1 MGKRILITGA
11 AGFIGRNLAEQLSND
26 YSIYA
31 PPIDELN
38 LCDTEQVEEYLKNN
52 PIDIVIHT
60 ANFGARDSRQAEP
73 YEVMNYGLRM
83 FYNLERCCELYERMY
98 YFGSGAEYDKRNY
111 IPYMSEEY
119 FGKNVPVDA
128 YGFYKYI
135 LSKQCEKH
143 DNIVDLRLFGIYGKY
158 EQWMYRFISS
168 NICRVLKGMPMT
180 LSQNMFFDYIYI
192 DDLVN
197 IMRFF
202 IENKPQHHHYN
213 ICRGEHID
221 LFSLG
226 QIIRDVMKSDCEF
239 QVAKGGYKREY
250 SGDNSRLLKE
260 IGKYQFSPFEKTIE
274 DLADYYKSILDEI
287 DESILP

>member
-1 MGKRILITGA
+1 MGKKILITGA
-11 AGFIGRNLAEQLSND
+11 AGFIGRNLAEQLADD
-26 YSIYA
+26 YQIYA
-31 PPIDELN
+31 PLIDELD
-38 LCDTEQVEEYLKNN
+38 LCDTMQVENYLENH
-52 PIDIVIHT
+52 PVDVVIHA
-60 ANFGARDSRQAEP
+60 ANFGARDSKQAEP
-73 YEVMNYGLRM
+73 CEVMNYGLRM
-83 FYNLERCCELYERMY
+83 FYNLERCSHLYERMY

-111 IPYMSEEY
+111 IPYMTEEY
-119 FGKNVPVDA
+119 FGENIPVDA

-180 LSQNMFFDYIYI
+180 LSQNMYFDYIYI

-202 IENKPQHHHYN
+202 IENKPQHYHYN
-213 ICRGEHID
+213 VCRGEHID
-221 LFSLG
+221 LLSLG
-226 QIIRDVMKSDCEF
+226 QMIKKVMKSDCEF
-239 QVAKGGYKREY
+239 GVAKDGYKKEY

-260 IGKYQFSPFEKTIE
+260 LGEYHFKPFEETIE
-274 DLADYYKSILDEI
+274 DMADYYRNILSEI